1 MRERR
6 ARAVEI
12 LDRLAAE
19 HPDAHIALDWSTPLE
34 LLVATILS
42 AQSTDV
48 GVNRVTATLFQRFRR
63 PQDYLIVP
71 VGDLE
76 QLIRPTGFFRQ
87 KTAAIRGCCAA
98 ILERHGGEV
107 PQTTAEL
114 VALPGVG
121 RKTAAVVASNAFGKR
136 EGIAVDTHVRRLSRR
151 LGLTRHTDP
160 DKIERVLMRLYPRE
174 RWLQVSDVLI
184 FHGRRVCH
192 ARSPRCADCAVCDLC
207 PSAFRLAA
215 NRGQTPVRGKS

>member
-1 MRERR
+1 MKERR
-6 ARAVEI
+6 RRAGEI

-19 HPDAHIALDWSTPLE
+19 HPDAHIALNWSTPLE

-42 AQSTDV
+42 AQCTDV
-48 GVNRVTATLFQRFRR
+48 RVNQVTETLFRCLRR
-63 PQDYLIVP
+63 PQDYLAVP
-71 VGDLE
+71 VEELE
-76 QLIRPTGFFRQ
+76 RAIQPTGFFRQ

-107 PQTTAEL
+107 PETTAEL

-121 RKTAAVVASNAFGKR
+121 RKTAAVVASNAFGRR

-151 LGLTRHTDP
+151 LGLTRHSDP
-160 DKIERVLMRLYPRE
+160 DKIERVLMQLYPRE

-192 ARSPRCADCAVCDLC
+192 ARSPRCDVCSVTDLC
-207 PSAFRLAA
+207 PSAFRFDTKLA
-215 NRGQTPVRGKS
+215 RRTR